1 MNMIKSVCLIS
12 FVLSFINGFSQSNID
27 VLHYSYQIEVADQ
40 SDTIRG
46 TATIQVNIIKPVDR
60 IVFDLTSAS
69 KGKGMTVSTIEGDD
83 LNGFIHSNN
92 LLVIKLKHFINKGN
106 RSYTIHYSGIPSDGL
121 IISKNKY
128 GDRTFFADNWPNRA
142 HNWIPCVDWPIEKA
156 TFEFTVTSPSEYKV
170 ISNGEKIEEK
180 LIGENKRLTHWKE
193 NVSLSSKVMVIGVAK
208 FAVKEFE
215 EHPSSIPVSAWVYPQ
230 DSIKGFY
237 DYGVTP
243 SILQF
248 FINYIGPFP
257 YNKLANV
264 QSKTIFGGMENASAI
279 FYAEASVTGD
289 RKWEDIFA
297 HEIAHQW
304 FGDMA
309 SEKTFA
315 HLWLSEGFA
324 TYMTDVYFENKYG
337 EEKAAE
343 RLKKE
348 RNDIIE
354 FVKTSNHSVVDTT
367 SNLMYLLN
375 VNSYQKGGWVLHM
388 LRQETGDSLFH
399 KIIQTYYNSYKG
411 SNANTE
417 DFEKIA
423 EKVSGKK
430 LDWFFQQWLYK
441 PGIPKLKISYEL
453 KNDEVSFE
461 VLQQQKPLY
470 THLPLQIKIEL
481 QNGTSI
487 VHTVLVN
494 EEMTK
499 VKIKTPSKPVGITL
513 DPETKLLFE
522 KADR

>member
-1 MNMIKSVCLIS
+1 MNIFKSVCLIG
-12 FVLSFINGFSQSNID
+12 FVFFFLNCFSQSDID
-27 VLHYSYQIEVADQ
+27 VLHYSYQIELTDL
-40 SDTIRG
+40 SDTIHG
-46 TATIQVNIIKPVDR
+46 TATILLNILKPVDR

-69 KGKGMTVSTIEGDD
+69 KGKGMTVSTIEGED
-83 LNGFIHSNN
+83 LNGFIHANN
-92 LLVIKLKHFINKGN
+92 QLIIKFKHSINKGN
-106 RSYTIHYSGIPSDGL
+106 RSYTIHYAGVPSDGL

-142 HNWIPCVDWPIEKA
+142 HNWIPCIDWPKEKA
-156 TFEFTVTSPSEYKV
+156 TFEFTVTAPATYKV
-170 ISNGEKIEEK
+170 ISNGELVEEK

-193 NVSLSSKVMVIGVAK
+193 NVSLSSKVMVIGAAR
-208 FAVKEFE
+208 FAVKEFKDQSTE
-215 EHPSSIPVSAWVYPQ
+215 VPVSAWVYPQ
-230 DSIKGFY
+230 DSVKGFY
-237 DYGVTP
+237 DYGVIP

-248 FINYIGPFP
+248 FINYIAPFP

-264 QSKTIFGGMENASAI
+264 QSKTMFGGMENASAI

-289 RKWEDIFA
+289 RKWEDVFA
-297 HEIAHQW
+297 HEVAHQW

-337 EEKAAE
+337 KEKAAE

-348 RNDIIE
+348 RNEIIE
-354 FVKTSNHSVVDTT
+354 FVKTSNHPVVDTT

-388 LRQETGDSLFH
+388 LRQETGDSVFH

-423 EKVSGKK
+423 EKVSGKN
-430 LDWFFQQWLYK
+430 LNSFFQQWLYRG
-441 PGIPKLKISYEL
+441 GIPKLKIVYEL
-453 KNDEVSFE
+453 KNDEVE
-461 VLQQQKPLY
+461 VEVIQQNKPLY

-481 QNGTSI
+481 ENGTSI
-487 VHTVLVN
+487 LHTVMIN
-494 EEMTK
+494 EELNR
-499 VKIKTPSKPVGITL
+499 VKIKTTSKPVGLAI
-513 DPETKLLFE
+513 DPNVNLLFE
-522 KADR
+522 KM

>member
-1 MNMIKSVCLIS
+1 MNIFKSVCLIG
-12 FVLSFINGFSQSNID
+12 FVLSFTNCFSQSSFD
-27 VLHYSYQIEVADQ
+27 VLHYSYQIEVTDR
-40 SDTIRG
+40 SDSIQG
-46 TATIQVNIIKPVDR
+46 IATIQLNILKPEDR
-60 IVFDLTSAS
+60 IVFDLTSVS
-69 KGKGMTVSTIEGDD
+69 KGKGMTVSTIEGED
-83 LNGFIHSNN
+83 LNGFIHAGNQ
-92 LLVIKLKHFINKGN
+92 LIIKLKHTINKGS
-106 RSYTIHYSGIPSDGL
+106 RTYTIHYSGIPSDGL

-156 TFEFTVTSPSEYKV
+156 TFEFTVTAPEAYRV
-170 ISNGEKIEEK
+170 ISNGEKVEEK
-180 LIGENKRLTHWKE
+180 RIGENKRLTHWKE

-208 FAVKEFE
+208 FAVKEFDD
-215 EHPSSIPVSAWVYPQ
+215 HPSSIPVSAWVYPQ
-230 DSIKGFY
+230 DSLRGFY

-248 FINYIGPFP
+248 FINYVAPFP

-289 RKWEDIFA
+289 RKWEDVYA

-324 TYMTDVYFENKYG
+324 TYMTDLYFENRYG
-337 EEKAAE
+337 KEKADE

-348 RNDIIE
+348 RNEIIE
-354 FVKTSNHSVVDTT
+354 FVKTSNHPVVDTT

-388 LRQETGDSLFH
+388 LRQVTGDSVFH
-399 KIIQTYYNSYKG
+399 KIIQAYYNSYKG

-417 DFEKIA
+417 NFEKIA

-430 LDWFFQQWLYK
+430 LDWFFQQWLYRG
-441 PGIPKLKISYEL
+441 GIPKLKITSEL
-453 KNDEVSFE
+453 KDDEVNIE
-461 VLQQQKPLY
+461 VLQQTKPLY

-487 VHTVLVN
+487 TRTIMIN
-494 EEMTK
+494 GEMTR
-499 VKIKTPSKPVGITL
+499 VKFKTNSKPTAIII
-513 DPETKLLFE
+513 DPNVNLLFE
-522 KADR
+522 KQ